1 MLGPGGHPL
10 KILIVE
16 DEPLLR
22 DGLVD
27 LLKGA
32 GHLVGAVAGGA
43 SAVQR
48 GTAEAFDLVLLDRML
63 PRMEGLEVCR
73 RLKQSRP
80 SLPVLMLTARG
91 SEEDKVRGLKVGAD
105 DYVTK
110 PFGAREL
117 LARVEALGRRSRSA
131 PSEPETFESDGCRFD
146 LGRCEA
152 KRAKKAFSLTPREA
166 GILRWLRRHRSRAVT
181 RAELLEQVWGAPGDL
196 ETRTVDMAV
205 ANLRQKIER
214 DASEPRILI
223 SVKGVGYA
231 WGSGE

>member
-1 MLGPGGHPL
+1 MR
-10 KILIVE
+10 ILVIE
-16 DEPLLR
+16 DEPVLR
-22 DGLVD
+22 DGLAD

-32 GHLVGAVAGGA
+32 GHLVEAVGDGA
-43 SAVQR
+43 SGAAR
-48 GTAEAFDLVLLDRML
+48 GTAEAFDLVLLDLML
-63 PRMEGLEVCR
+63 PKLDGIEVCR
-73 RLKQSRP
+73 RLRQARP
-80 SLPVLMLTARG
+80 GLPVLMLTARG
-91 SEEDKVRGLKVGAD
+91 AEEDKVKGLRSGAD

-117 LARVEALGRRSRSA
+117 LARVEALGRRAQAA
-131 PSEPETFESDGCRFD
+131 PAEPEHLEADGCRFD

-152 KRAKKAFSLTPREA
+152 RRGKKPIPLTPREA
-166 GILRWLRRHRSRAVT
+166 GILRWLHRHRARAVS

-214 DASEPRILI
+214 DPGNPRILL

-231 WGSGE
+231 WGNG

>member
-1 MLGPGGHPL
+1 M
-10 KILIVE
+10 KILVVE

-22 DGLVD
+22 DGLTD

-32 GHLVGAVAGGA
+32 GHTVEAVGDGAAGAKLGA
-43 SAVQR
+43 
-48 GTAEAFDLVLLDRML
+48 AEPFDLVLLDLML
-63 PRMEGLEVCR
+63 PRMDGIEVCR
-73 RLKQSRP
+73 RLRQARP
-80 SLPVLMLTARG
+80 GLPILMLTARG
-91 SEEDKVRGLKVGAD
+91 AEADKVRGLKVGAD

-117 LARVEALGRRSRSA
+117 LARVEAMGRRASGT
-131 PSEPETFESDGCRFD
+131 PSEPEVLEADGCRMD
-146 LGRCEA
+146 LGRCEC
-152 KRAKKAFSLTPREA
+152 RRGKKSQDLTPREA
-166 GILRWLRRHRSRAVT
+166 GILRWVHRHRTRAVT

-214 DASEPRILI
+214 DPADPRILL

-231 WGSGE
+231 WGGAAG